1 MLSFLLYV
9 VTSPV
14 HGQFY
19 VGVVTGALVGVGGF
33 KLLANKIGAAAA
45 ARGIN
50 L

>member
-1 MLSFLLYV
+1 MLNFVLYV
-9 VTSPV
+9 ATSPV

-19 VGVVTGALVGVGGF
+19 VGVIVGALVGIGGF
-33 KLLANKIGAAAA
+33 RVIANKIGAAAA